1 MPEPDLAAICRF
13 LQAHFEPGATG
24 VRQIGAGMFSRAY
37 AFAAGPQSYV
47 LRLNAWQEDL
57 HKDAFAARNFSAP
70 GLPIPPVLALGR
82 FDEGHYYAITA
93 RCPGQNLDQMGEGR
107 VCPIVPRLFD
117 TLAAIHATG
126 VYAHQGWGLADG
138 AGRGRFQSWQEA
150 LEAFLNLKFE
160 QTWHDLARDTFL
172 EADLYAAWLR
182 EMEFLLPYCPEDKH
196 LVHGDFG
203 FDNVMSDGQQITG
216 VLDWAEYGL
225 GDFVYDV
232 AYLDFWSKA
241 IPYGALWQEQA
252 TSQGGAVPHYEERMR
267 CYMLHIGLEGMRI
280 AAAQGNEREYVRV
293 RERTRSVLG
302 PGRRSPTDWT
312 Q

>member
-1 MPEPDLAAICRF
+1 MPEPDPVAIRRF

-24 VRQIGAGMFSRAY
+24 VHQIGAGMFSRAY
-37 AFAAGPQSYV
+37 AFVAARQAYV

-57 HKDAFAARNFSAP
+57 QKDAFAARHFSAP

-82 FDEGHYYAITA
+82 FDEGRYYAITA
-93 RCPGQNLDQMGEGR
+93 RCPGQNLDQMGADPVR
-107 VCPIVPRLFD
+107 PVVPRLFD
-117 TLAAIHATG
+117 TLAVIHSTD
-126 VYAHQGWGLADG
+126 VSAHESWGLAG
-138 AGRGRFQSWQEA
+138 AAGGGRFQSWREA
-150 LEAFLNLKFE
+150 LQSFLNLKFE
-160 QTWHDLARDTFL
+160 QTWRDLAQHTFL

-182 EMEFLLPYCPEDKH
+182 EMERLLPYCPEDKH

-203 FDNVMSDGQQITG
+203 FDNVISDGRQITG

-232 AYLDFWSKA
+232 AYLDFWSKE
-241 IPYGALWQEQA
+241 IPYGALWHEQA
-252 TSQGGAVPHYEERMR
+252 TSQGRAVLHYEERMR

-280 AAAQGNEREYVRV
+280 AAAQGNEREYIRV
-293 RERTRSVLG
+293 RERTRSVLS
-302 PGRRSPTDWT
+302 PDRRSPTDWT